1 MMQFVVDVTLDD
13 DHQEGEVDGGWPFGQ
28 FVDLLI
34 NDMLDPG
41 FVIFLISDL
50 FLPPIFQQMSSVVD
64 GLHLQAVLRF
74 FLSQSFTSN

>member
-13 DHQEGEVDGGWPFGQ
+13 DHEEGEVDGGWPFGQ

-41 FVIFLISDL
+41 FVIFLISYSFSPL
-50 FLPPIFQQMSSVVD
+50 FPKIVKCC
-64 GLHLQAVLRF
+64 
-74 FLSQSFTSN
+74 